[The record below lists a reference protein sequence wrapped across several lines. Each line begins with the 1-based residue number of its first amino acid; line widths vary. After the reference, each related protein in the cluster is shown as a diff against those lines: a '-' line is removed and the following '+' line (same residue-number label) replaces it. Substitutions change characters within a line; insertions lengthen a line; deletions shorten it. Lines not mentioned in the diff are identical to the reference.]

1 MSTAVNEAAVN
12 EAAGHGLREMREVVR
27 EEPLMHRP
35 IEAALK
41 DGPLTIP
48 AIAAAIGRPP
58 HETLIWVMGMRRYGK
73 VVELPE
79 ADDDGYFQYELKAK
93 GARS

>member
-12 EAAGHGLREMREVVR
+12 EAAGHRLREMREVVR

-35 IEAALK
+35 IEAALA

-48 AIAAAIGRPP
+48 AIAAAIGKPA

-79 ADDDGYFQYELKAK
+79 ADDDGYFQYALKAK

>member
-1 MSTAVNEAAVN
+1 MSAAVN
-12 EAAGHGLREMREVVR
+12 QAASPRMREIREVVR

-35 IEAALK
+35 IEAALA
-41 DGPLTIP
+41 DGPRTVP
-48 AIAAAIGRPP
+48 AIAAAIGRPAN
-58 HETLIWVMGMRRYGK
+58 ETLIWVMGMRRYGK

-79 ADDDGYFQYELKAK
+79 ADDDGYFQYALKAK